1 MIDCVIVQFLPAIP
15 GNFYK
20 LLKTKPCKINDGSK
34 MFIWKWYNFSQLN
47 KDYYVFAA
55 GKERLRFFIR
65 KLLFMLAPCS
75 LSTVLMCV
83 ADYYLLVHAFAIE
96 NLAY

>member
-55 GKERLRFFIR
+55 GKETLRFFLFENYFLC
-65 KLLFMLAPCS
+65 LLR
-75 LSTVLMCV
+75 
-83 ADYYLLVHAFAIE
+83 VH
-96 NLAY
+96 